1 MMLLGDNQNVAI
13 VSNRT
18 ATREINLVTVQEAL
32 EVEEAQ
38 NQKNNLN
45 SVNPEVAGYNPN
57 MIIEMPKK
65 PQFLSLSTNPTADR
79 KSRSLQSFSLLRAT
93 KNIEKLME
101 AYEEVVKADESPDFF
116 TQVSPV
122 Q

>member
-1 MMLLGDNQNVAI
+1 
-13 VSNRT
+13 
-18 ATREINLVTVQEAL
+18 
-32 EVEEAQ
+32 
-38 NQKNNLN
+38 
-45 SVNPEVAGYNPN
+45 

-65 PQFLSLSTNPTADR
+65 PQFLSLPNNPTADR

-101 AYEEVVKADESPDFF
+101 AYEEVEKADESPDFF

-122 Q
+122 